1 MIPYSIARQT
11 VTAILK
17 QQLLMIYKGQNNEFI
32 ELTDLQKGSSL
43 TFDNMLL
50 YPLTFVWIRGQKTD
64 IVFEGMNLH
73 LNNNTIICLTSFH
86 KIEFNSIESARLIK
100 FNREFYCVKDHDS
113 EVSCKGLLFYGANQL
128 PYFQI
133 PENEIDKFETFWR
146 MFHIEMQSKDDLQ
159 LEMLQ
164 IMLKR
169 YIILCTRIYKSQMN
183 LTNLE
188 IKEVD
193 IVREFHFFVEQHFKT
208 KHLVQEYADLLN
220 KSVKTLA
227 NTFSKVSD
235 KSPLQIIH
243 ERKALEAKRML
254 RYTDKPIKEIAY
266 EIGFEDIQT
275 FSRFFKKMENS
286 SPTDFKKMLL
296 GSIANSSGSM
306 T

>member
-1 MIPYSIARQT
+1 
-11 VTAILK
+11 
-17 QQLLMIYKGQNNEFI
+17 MIYMGQNNELI
-32 ELTDLQKGSSL
+32 ELTDFQKGSSL
-43 TFDNMLL
+43 FFDNTVSF
-50 YPLTFVWIRGQKTD
+50 PLTFVWIRGQKSE
-64 IVFEGMNLH
+64 INFEGINLN
-73 LNNNTIICLTSFH
+73 LNNNSIICLTSFH
-86 KIEFNSIESARLIK
+86 KVEFNIIESARVIK

-133 PENEIDKFETFWR
+133 QENEIEKFETFWQ
-146 MFHIEMQSKDDLQ
+146 MFQIEMQSKDDLQ

-164 IMLKR
+164 MMLKR
-169 YIILCTRIYKSQMN
+169 FIILCTRIYKSQVN
-183 LTNLE
+183 LTKLE
-188 IKEVD
+188 FKEVD
-193 IVREFHFFVEQHFKT
+193 IVREFQFLVEQHFKT
-208 KHLVQEYADLLN
+208 KHSVQEYADLLN

-243 ERKALEAKRML
+243 ERKVLEAKRML

-266 EIGFEDIQT
+266 ELGFEDIQS

-296 GSIANSSGSM
+296 GSIANSSGTM

>member
-1 MIPYSIARQT
+1 
-11 VTAILK
+11 
-17 QQLLMIYKGQNNEFI
+17 MIYKGQNNEFI

-43 TFDNMLL
+43 TFDNMLS

-64 IVFEGMNLH
+64 IDFEGMNLH
-73 LNNNTIICLTSFH
+73 LQNNTIICLTSLH
-86 KIEFNSIESARLIK
+86 KIEFNIIEAARVIK

-133 PENEIDKFETFWR
+133 PDDEMEKFETFWR
-146 MFHIEMQSKDDLQ
+146 MFQIEMQSKDDLQ

-164 IMLKR
+164 MMLKR
-169 YIILCTRIYKSQMN
+169 FIILCTRIYKSQMN
-183 LTNLE
+183 FTKLE
-188 IKEVD
+188 FKEVD
-193 IVREFHFFVEQHFKT
+193 MIRDFQFLVEQHFKT
-208 KHLVQEYADLLN
+208 KHSVQEYADLLN

-227 NTFSKVSD
+227 NTFSKASD

-243 ERKALEAKRML
+243 ERKVLEAKRML

-266 EIGFEDIQT
+266 ELGFEDIQT
-275 FSRFFKKMENS
+275 FSRFFKKMES
-286 SPTDFKKMLL
+286 LSPTDFKKILL
-296 GSIANSSGSM
+296 GSIANSSGNM

>member
-1 MIPYSIARQT
+1 
-11 VTAILK
+11 
-17 QQLLMIYKGQNNEFI
+17 MIYKGQNNEFI

-50 YPLTFVWIRGQKTD
+50 YPLIFVWIRGQKSD
-64 IVFEGMNLH
+64 IGFEGMNIP
-73 LNNNTIICLTSFH
+73 LNNNAIICLTSFH

-133 PENEIDKFETFWR
+133 PENEIEKFETFWR
-146 MFHIEMQSKDDLQ
+146 MFQIEMQSKDDLQ

-164 IMLKR
+164 MMLKR
-169 YIILCTRIYKSQMN
+169 FIILCTRIYKSQMN
-183 LTNLE
+183 LTYLE

-193 IVREFHFFVEQHFKT
+193 IVREFHFLVEQHFKT

-220 KSVKTLA
+220 KPLKTLA

-286 SPTDFKKMLL
+286 SPTDFKKMIL
-296 GSIANSSGSM
+296 GSIANSSGKM

>member
-1 MIPYSIARQT
+1 
-11 VTAILK
+11 
-17 QQLLMIYKGQNNEFI
+17 MIYKGHNNELM

-43 TFDNMLL
+43 FFDNTVSF
-50 YPLTFVWIRGQKTD
+50 PLTFVWIKGQKSE
-64 IVFEGMNLH
+64 INFEGINLN
-73 LNNNTIICLTSFH
+73 LNNNSIICLTSFH
-86 KIEFNSIESARLIK
+86 KVEFNIIESARVIK

-133 PENEIDKFETFWR
+133 QENEIEKFETFWQ
-146 MFHIEMQSKDDLQ
+146 MFQIEMQSKDDLQ

-164 IMLKR
+164 MMLKR
-169 YIILCTRIYKSQMN
+169 FIILCTRIYKSQVN
-183 LTNLE
+183 LTKLE
-188 IKEVD
+188 FKEVD
-193 IVREFHFFVEQHFKT
+193 IVREFQFLVEQHFKT
-208 KHLVQEYADLLN
+208 KHSVHEYADLLN

-243 ERKALEAKRML
+243 ERKVLEAKRML

-266 EIGFEDIQT
+266 ELGFEDIQA
-275 FSRFFKKMENS
+275 FSRFFKKMENT

-296 GSIANSSGSM
+296 GSIANSSGTM